1 MIPVKLNI
9 DENILNITWNDN
21 SADKIK
27 LANLRR
33 LCPCAVCSSERE
45 KNGNTY
51 IPIYTGNQLKI
62 ENIKIIGSYA
72 VNIIWKD
79 GHSTG
84 IYDFEYLLKIS
95 RN

>member
-9 DENILNITWNDN
+9 DKNTLNITWNDN
-21 SADKIK
+21 SEDKIK

-33 LCPCAVCSSERE
+33 LCPCAVCNSERE

-62 ENIKIIGSYA
+62 ENIKIVGSYA

-79 GHSTG
+79 GHSNG
-84 IYDFEYLLKIS
+84 IYDFDYLLKIS